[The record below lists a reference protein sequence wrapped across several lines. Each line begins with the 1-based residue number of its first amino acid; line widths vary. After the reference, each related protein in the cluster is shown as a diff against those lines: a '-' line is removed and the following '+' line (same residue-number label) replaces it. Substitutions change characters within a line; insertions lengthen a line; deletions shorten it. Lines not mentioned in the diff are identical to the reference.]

1 MIIDINTN
9 KFKVKLAL
17 SKKDI
22 QNGMMKK
29 RFNGFDGMLF
39 LMGSGEHS
47 FWMKDCII
55 PLDIIFIDGNEIT
68 KIHSNCQPCNKEN
81 CPTYQGSGD
90 MVLELKGGTCEELG
104 IEVGDIIKANIRQA
118 ANF

>member
-29 RFNGFDGMLF
+29 KFNDFDGMLF

-68 KIHSNCQPCNKEN
+68 KIHSNCQPCHREN

-90 MVLELKGGTCEELG
+90 MVLELEGGTCERLG
-104 IEVGDIIKANIRQA
+104 IGEGDSIK
-118 ANF
+118 FEW